1 MKKFLSK
8 YVEIYTV
15 VTIVISLIIFILKD
29 KTTKSR
35 KMSAILL
42 LVSCV
47 HCWEESKWAG
57 GYFDLILNNFKLK
70 GKVDDNLAY
79 TVLTD
84 LALVASVIPCAID
97 KVPFKFL
104 SSGMGLFECASHT
117 LGIKMYNMEKPYVPG
132 MYTSWLW
139 GALAIYNLGEQL
151 LNGRE

>member
-15 VTIVISLIIFILKD
+15 VTVVISLIILIFREKASF
-29 KTTKSR
+29 SR
-35 KMSAILL
+35 KVSAVLMLI
-42 LVSCV
+42 SCV

-79 TVLTD
+79 TFLTD
-84 LALVASVIPCAID
+84 LALVATATSCIVD
-97 KVPFKFL
+97 KAPYKFL
-104 SSGMGLFECASHT
+104 SSGMGLFEFASHT

-132 MYTSWLW
+132 MCTSWIW
-139 GALAIYNLGEQL
+139 GAASIWNLVEQL
-151 LNGRE
+151 LLKKK

>member
-15 VTIVISLIIFILKD
+15 VTVVISLMIFILKD
-29 KTTKSR
+29 KTSKTR
-35 KMSAILL
+35 KISAILML
-42 LVSCV
+42 ISCV

-84 LALVASVIPCAID
+84 LALLATTVSCVVD
-97 KVPFKFL
+97 KKPFSL
-104 SSGMGLFECASHT
+104 ISSGMGLFEFASHT

-139 GALAIYNLGEQL
+139 GALSAANIAYQL
-151 LNGRE
+151 KK

>member
-15 VTIVISLIIFILKD
+15 VSVVIALIIFILKD
-29 KTTKSR
+29 KTSKSR

-42 LVSCV
+42 LISCV

-70 GKVDDNLAY
+70 GKVDDDLAY

-84 LALVASVIPCAID
+84 LALLATTTSCLID
-97 KVPFKFL
+97 KKPFSLL
-104 SSGMGLFECASHT
+104 SSGMGLFEFASHT

-132 MYTSWLW
+132 MWTSWIW
-139 GALAIYNLGEQL
+139 AAASVYNLGEQL
-151 LNGRE
+151 IKKN

>member
-1 MKKFLSK
+1 MKLKTK

-15 VTIVISLIIFILKD
+15 VTLIVCGTILILKD
-29 KTTKSR
+29 K
-35 KMSAILL
+35 MSLSKKLNAILML
-42 LVSCV
+42 ISCV

-70 GKVDDNLAY
+70 GKVDDDIAY

-84 LALVASVIPCAID
+84 LALVATLIPCLTD
-97 KVPFKFL
+97 KFPFKYM
-104 SSGMGLFECASHT
+104 SAGMGLFECASHT

-139 GALAIYNLGEQL
+139 GIAAIIRVLKEKNI
-151 LNGRE
+151 